1 LTLGKF
7 RGEVAGDYEPID
19 YEPADLEGNFFVI
32 LLYSAMASPKPVS
45 DARKKTMKVY
55 YDQNREAINTN
66 RLLNRVKSGKQ
77 KGIQRAKFDLYNFT
91 EEERDFLEPLINEKL
106 LKKREISSVAPRLNV
121 ELKDVFTIDQFEAAL
136 LADKKTATTGSK
148 AQWRTV
154 YRIYK
159 RLFDFDDSNF
169 TDFLKFDDDEI
180 AEILTTAYP
189 NVKTRIKSFQF
200 IPKLY
205 NMMKEPFQKFL
216 TEARYKVWDRKQN
229 DMGQLVK
236 ASTKTR
242 KETTGVDYVPQF
254 IQMFKNELE
263 LRAKS
268 PGSVQH
274 ALAVLYTIGVYEN
287 LSKLNE
293 PTFIPRLDYDDV
305 TLVDDDS
312 EIDKT
317 NKKNFYN
324 MKTGRLVMGDLK
336 TDRFY
341 VYDYILNPTTQKF
354 LNMYLA
360 KSKKKVGDKMFKLS
374 SNKMSSDVKKAI
386 GIGNREYR
394 RAFQN
399 IYHKI
404 FKVAIEKMSAPFAH
418 DLDTAQNTY
427 MDSYVYTEA
436 DRKIALNSIKAQI
449 ASA

>member
-1 LTLGKF
+1 M
-7 RGEVAGDYEPID
+7 
-19 YEPADLEGNFFVI
+19 
-32 LLYSAMASPKPVS
+32 SSPKQPVS
-45 DARKKTMKVY
+45 NARKKSMKIY
-55 YDQNREAINTN
+55 YDSKKRVINKN
-66 RLLNRVKSGKQ
+66 RLLNRIRSGKQ
-77 KGIQRAKFDLYNFT
+77 KGIQRAKFALYDWT
-91 EEERDFLEPLINEKL
+91 EDESDFLEPLINEKVT
-106 LKKREISSVAPRLNV
+106 RNATTVEAESTVPRVAV
-121 ELKDVFTIDQFEAAL
+121 EQTVFNIDQFEAAL
-136 LADKKTATTGSK
+136 LADTKTSTTGSK

-159 RLFDFDDSNF
+159 RLFGFEDSNF
-169 TDFLKFDDDEI
+169 TDFLKKFEDDEI
-180 AEILTTAYP
+180 AEILTIAYG
-189 NVKTRIKSFQF
+189 NVKTRVKQFQF

-205 NMMKEPFQKFL
+205 NIMGAGFQNFL

-229 DMGQLVK
+229 EVGQLVK

-242 KETTGVDYVPQF
+242 KDTTGIDYVPPF

-268 PGSVQH
+268 PGTVQH
-274 ALAVLYTIGVYEN
+274 ALAVMYTIGVYKN
-287 LSKLNE
+287 LSKINE

-305 TLVDDDS
+305 TLVDNES
-312 EIDKT
+312 QIDT
-317 NKKNFYN
+317 TKKQNFYS
-324 MKTGRLVMGDLK
+324 MDKGRLVMNDLK

-341 VYDYILNPTTQKF
+341 TYDYIINPIAQTY

-360 KSKKKVGDKMFKLS
+360 KSKKKFGDKMFKLS

-399 IYHKI
+399 IYHKV

-427 MDSYVYTEA
+427 MDSYVYTEPE
-436 DRKIALNSIKAQI
+436 RIRALSAIKTQI
-449 ASA
+449 SLNASA